1 MNKKF
6 ILLVL
11 PLLGGVLVLAGD
23 TEDVLGDL
31 QVNGEVDRLHNLLAT
46 ASGAVVHKPIMGSNY
61 TYVAKIF
68 LHSNHITK
76 AMFFSRIPFQVKDK
90 DGWKVLKAEVPAG
103 LHLLPGLRA
112 DVPVQLLAREVLQ
125 EPGNNMGCLF
135 TGTPNVQYR
144 KENGL

>member
-1 MNKKF
+1 M
-6 ILLVL
+6 
-11 PLLGGVLVLAGD
+11 
-23 TEDVLGDL
+23 
-31 QVNGEVDRLHNLLAT
+31 
-46 ASGAVVHKPIMGSNY
+46 
-61 TYVAKIF
+61 
-68 LHSNHITK
+68 
-76 AMFFSRIPFQVKDK
+76 KDQ

-144 KENGL
+144 KENGLSLNEIFFGTAYLIGSLFFLALIREGEVEKYVC